1 MWSERREMFWKHI
14 CRIRIIGL
22 IMAASCVFLA
32 GCGENDREE
41 QTAGQQEEQEEETW
55 EPMTVSDTEKKEA
68 ETSVKEAAE
77 AYEGIYPY
85 KENGKAISEKDRKQV
100 IKAMGEKKIAA
111 VDADGTSAMENSR
124 KAENF
129 YEAWEQGKTS
139 DVTIIRVSPSGGFS
153 SIRLQSENGAVTG
166 ILATAVWDS
175 DGSVSVSE
183 LVKYKVKRL
192 EMTEDN
198 KLICEFYLSDQAELQ
213 SDGTMEFQL

>member
-1 MWSERREMFWKHI
+1 MWSERRGTFWKHI
-14 CRIRIIGL
+14 CRIKVIGL
-22 IMAASCVFLA
+22 VMAGSCIFLA
-32 GCGENDREE
+32 GCGESAKEE
-41 QTAGQQEEQEEETW
+41 QTAGQQEEQDTETW
-55 EPMTVSDTEKKEA
+55 KPMTVSDEEKKEA
-68 ETSVKEAAE
+68 EKSVRQAAK
-77 AYEGIYPY
+77 AYQGIYPY
-85 KENGKAISEKDRKQV
+85 TDTGKAISEKDREQV

-111 VDADGTSAMENSR
+111 VDADGQSAMENSR
-124 KAENF
+124 KTEDF
-129 YEAWEQGKTS
+129 YEDWEQGKTS

-153 SIRLQSENGAVTG
+153 SIRLQCENGAVTS
-166 ILATAVWDS
+166 ILATAVWES